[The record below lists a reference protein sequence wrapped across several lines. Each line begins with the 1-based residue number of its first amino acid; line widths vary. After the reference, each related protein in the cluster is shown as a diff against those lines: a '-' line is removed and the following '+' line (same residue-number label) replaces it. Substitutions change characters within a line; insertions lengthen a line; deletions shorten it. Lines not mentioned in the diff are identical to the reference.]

1 VRRSFN
7 IATVVDAANNVPKPI
22 LAIVDI
28 QVKMEVYNETSRR
41 RIGAVW
47 R

>member
-1 VRRSFN
+1 MLKPL
-7 IATVVDAANNVPKPI
+7 AAS
-22 LAIVDI
+22 VDI

-47 R
+47 RQARR